1 MDENISAT
9 DDETAEGALLFG
21 RVLDGRGGGRPI
33 GWQEAQGWQP
43 QAPGEVLWLH
53 LCRTESGV
61 REWLESELGIP
72 EPTAELL
79 TGNAN
84 RPRAF
89 REGQVLVATLRGIN
103 FNPGAEPEDMVSMQL
118 WCDGTRLVTLR
129 RFPLQTPRDTLAEID
144 SGRGPVDDGALV
156 T

>member
-53 LCRTESGV
+53 LCRTEPGV
-61 REWLESELGIP
+61 REWLDSELGIP

-89 REGQVLVATLRGIN
+89 REEQVLVATHPLDL
-103 FNPGAEPEDMVSMQL
+103 PEIESWLARM
-118 WCDGTRLVTLR
+118 
-129 RFPLQTPRDTLAEID
+129 TPADDHRHTKLAELK
-144 SGRGPVDDGALV
+144 SQLGL
-156 T
+156 